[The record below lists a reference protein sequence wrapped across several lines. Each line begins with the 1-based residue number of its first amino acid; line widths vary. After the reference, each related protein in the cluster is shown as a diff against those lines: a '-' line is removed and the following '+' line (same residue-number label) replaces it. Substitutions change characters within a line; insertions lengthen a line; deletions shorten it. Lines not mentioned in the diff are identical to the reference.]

1 MGTSIHENL
10 HISQPDTCRRIFRR
24 TMLDAWLD
32 PALIEGPM
40 QLQDNDDTD
49 VCVCDNRVSH
59 ASKGLILMEK
69 MIIFIPH

>member
-1 MGTSIHENL
+1 
-10 HISQPDTCRRIFRR
+10 
-24 TMLDAWLD
+24 MLDAWLD